1 MNLYLLLPLLGFIVN
16 LALIPL
22 VLRGNRKSQQHQVFS
37 LFLLVLALWGLTIFQ
52 MRSSPT
58 LEEAARWEVGVFATI
73 AAIGVYYFHFSLLF
87 TRFKTPQGLLPAV
100 YVSGL
105 VLIALLPT
113 GLVFKGMQT
122 KWYGYAPVLGPLAV
136 PYILY
141 LYVLTTWC
149 LVNTIKVYRNPIS
162 PGERNRAGWLALG
175 LFLLMLGATSDY
187 LPVMGVP
194 VYPMGIVTNVMF
206 AAVTAYAIARH
217 QLLDV
222 HVAVRKGLLYSVV
235 SGVLLGAY
243 ALVILFVNQL
253 LGTPRDLQPILV
265 YLGGLFLVAIA
276 FQPLYHALQK
286 FVDQWFYR
294 GRYDALREL
303 RGFAVAAR
311 DIADL
316 EGLAATLV
324 RLVVGGLQTERACL
338 LLASPQE
345 RGYIPA
351 ASAGALG
358 SAPIV
363 FTAQSPPVQWMRSHD
378 QVVTMREVDALPNRY
393 MMPTSEVLALQEFGA
408 ELFVPLKTR
417 ESLVGVLVLGPK
429 KSHQP
434 FSQEDVDLLQTVCS
448 QAATRMENARLYSE
462 LRRQLDE
469 LRQAQAQLVRSEK
482 LAAVGELA
490 ANVAHEVN
498 NPLQTIINLT
508 FLVEHSLDE
517 NDPRKADL
525 RAIQAESLRA
535 RHIVKGLLDFA
546 RQQKSALADANV
558 NEVAEA
564 VLSLARVRTASGNVK
579 VVTEMDRNLPPI
591 RCDAEQIKQVFLNM
605 VNNAMDAM
613 PSGGTLTVRSRSD
626 KDGMVA
632 VEVTDTG
639 DGIPPEVMPRIFE
652 PFFTTKPVGQGTG
665 LGLAVS
671 YQIVKKHGGVIKVE
685 STVGKGS
692 AFTVCL
698 PLTPPKEESAVMS
711 LA

>member
-1 MNLYLLLPLLGFIVN
+1 MNLYLLLPLLGFVVN

-22 VLRGNRKSQQHQVFS
+22 VLRGNRKSRQHQVFA
-37 LFLLVLALWGLTIFQ
+37 LFLLVLALWGMTIFQ

-87 TRFKTPQGLLPAV
+87 TRFKTPKGLLPTV

-113 GLVFKGMQT
+113 GLVFRGMQI

-162 PGERNRAGWLALG
+162 PGERNRAGYLAVG

-187 LPVMGVP
+187 LPVVGVP
-194 VYPMGIVTNVMF
+194 VYPMGIVANVAF

-222 HVAVRKGLLYSVV
+222 HVALRKGLLYSVV
-235 SGVLLGAY
+235 SGVLLGTY
-243 ALVILFVNQL
+243 ALVILFVSQL
-253 LGTPRDLQPILV
+253 VGTPRDIQPVLV
-265 YLGGLFLVAIA
+265 YLGGLFIVAIA
-276 FQPLYHALQK
+276 FQPLYHVLQRV
-286 FVDQWFYR
+286 VDQWFYR

-303 RGFAVAAR
+303 KGFAVAAR
-311 DIADL
+311 EIADL

-324 RLVVGGLQTERACL
+324 RLVIRGLQTERACL
-338 LLASPQE
+338 LLAAPQN
-345 RGYIPA
+345 RGYVPA
-351 ASAGALG
+351 ASVGAPEA
-358 SAPIV
+358 SPII
-363 FTAQSPPVQWMRSHD
+363 FTPQSPPVRWMANHD
-378 QVVTMREVDALPNRY
+378 QIMTMREVDALPDRY
-393 MMPTSEVLALQEFGA
+393 LMPGSEVQALQEFSA
-408 ELFVPLKTR
+408 ELFVPLKTH
-417 ESLVGVLVLGPK
+417 ESLVGVLIIGPK

-448 QAATRMENARLYSE
+448 QAATRMENARLYNE

-469 LRQAQAQLVRSEK
+469 LRQAQDQVVRSEK
-482 LAAVGELA
+482 LAAVGHLA

-498 NPLQTIINLT
+498 NPLQAIINLT
-508 FLVEHSLDE
+508 FLLEHSMEE

-525 RAIQAESLRA
+525 QAIQTESLRA
-535 RHIVKGLLDFA
+535 RHIVQGLLDFA
-546 RQQKSALADANV
+546 RQQKAAWADANV
-558 NEVAEA
+558 NDVVTS
-564 VLSLARVRTASGNVK
+564 VLSLTRVRSASGNVK
-579 VVTEMDRNLPPI
+579 VITEMNAALPPI
-591 RCDAEQIKQVFLNM
+591 CCDAEQLKQVFLNI

-613 PSGGTLTVRSRSD
+613 PRGGTLTIRSRREQ
-626 KDGMVA
+626 DGMVA
-632 VEVTDTG
+632 VDVMDTG
-639 DGIPPEVMPRIFE
+639 EGVAPEIMSRIFE
-652 PFFTTKPVGQGTG
+652 PFFTTKPTGQGTG

-671 YQIVKKHGGVIKVE
+671 HQIVKKHGGTIKVE
-685 STVGKGS
+685 STVGTGTT
-692 AFTVCL
+692 FTICL
-698 PLTPPKEESAVMS
+698 PLTPPKEERVVMS
-711 LA
+711 VA